1 MFLCLTCHRHVRE
14 NVCPFCGA
22 AQTGAPLPGP
32 RAFRVGMKRSA
43 ILAGAVAAAMGTGLV
58 AASTVSCSSSSGD
71 QPDVITGGDAYGI
84 PLDAPND
91 VIAADAAYGIPFD
104 ASLDVISGGD
114 AYGIPLDAPNDSP
127 LDSPNDAPN
136 DVIAVDAAY
145 GIPHD
150 AGSD

>member
-91 VIAADAAYGIPFD
+91 
-104 ASLDVISGGD
+104 
-114 AYGIPLDAPNDSP
+114 SP
-127 LDSPNDAPN
+127 LDSPN